1 MHYALESSNIICFV
15 IIRNKGGPNYFIDLI
30 NIILHLFND
39 STSILCAKILQTP
52 TVLLALW
59 TPLSLFL
66 WRIPFHHIHV
76 P

>member
-52 TVLLALW
+52 TVLLAL
-59 TPLSLFL
+59 
-66 WRIPFHHIHV
+66 
-76 P
+76 